1 MALFASVQV
10 VNGKHILYIE
20 LLPDL
25 VITNCFFPSG
35 TVPGTVASAC
45 YALAG

>member
-10 VNGKHILYIE
+10 VNGKHKFFYIE

-25 VITNCFFPSG
+25 VITNCYFL
-35 TVPGTVASAC
+35 VALYQEQLLV
-45 YALAG
+45 YAMH

>member
-25 VITNCFFPSG
+25 VITNCFFL
-35 TVPGTVASAC
+35 VALYQEQLLVHAMH
-45 YALAG
+45 